1 MLPRC
6 PIEVRSSLRL
16 APMLLAVALGTA
28 AVAQQPAP
36 PEGAAPIDPDAA
48 DPHAATDSA
57 EAGNDDPGD
66 PDDPDDP
73 APDRSAAELEAVRR
87 AEERAGLLPSAPGLG
102 PLDGLAIGLGPFD
115 PTSQDLAAAFG
126 ASVDGA
132 PLADPVL
139 AFGTAV
145 SLPELAGISAEE
157 LKAKYDIPME
167 LNDAVVA
174 YIRFFQ
180 TDAREH
186 FAKWLGRAARWQ
198 PLMRPLLEKNG
209 VPVDL
214 VYLSMI
220 ESGYNPYAYSFAK
233 AAGLWQF
240 VVGTSRRYG
249 LTTDFW
255 VDERRDPLRSTEAAA
270 AYLAD
275 LKQRFHGDWFLAWAG
290 YNAGEGKIEKAIK
303 RDSTVDFWRM
313 MTRGRTLRAETRHYV
328 PKLLAAALIGKHPE
342 RFGFKVTP
350 EGPWEYDEAEVTEPT
365 SLSAL
370 AQAAGTT
377 VDRLRELN
385 PSLRRFCTPPG
396 SFLLR
401 LPKGSQESFT
411 EKYQQLDEAGRLA
424 ATQHQMEKGDSLA
437 KLTRAYGV
445 SEQAIL
451 KANGLTKPNQVK
463 VGKLLTIPLK
473 ASRGLALGEALEDRR
488 KNGKPAGRTVR
499 EPARGRAIT
508 ATPSNNYAQVARARE
523 AALAAGK
530 QDPAEEADARAA
542 KATAEEAARRQ
553 RLATAKKLAGA
564 LLGQRAPAHAGVKG
578 GTYLV
583 RPGDNLWSIATKL
596 GIPVDVLQK
605 KNGLN
610 KREARA
616 LRVGQ
621 ALEVDG

>member
-1 MLPRC
+1 
-6 PIEVRSSLRL
+6 
-16 APMLLAVALGTA
+16 
-28 AVAQQPAP
+28 
-36 PEGAAPIDPDAA
+36 
-48 DPHAATDSA
+48 
-57 EAGNDDPGD
+57 
-66 PDDPDDP
+66 
-73 APDRSAAELEAVRR
+73 
-87 AEERAGLLPSAPGLG
+87 
-102 PLDGLAIGLGPFD
+102 
-115 PTSQDLAAAFG
+115 
-126 ASVDGA
+126 
-132 PLADPVL
+132 
-139 AFGTAV
+139 
-145 SLPELAGISAEE
+145 
-157 LKAKYDIPME
+157 
-167 LNDAVVA
+167 
-174 YIRFFQ
+174 
-180 TDAREH
+180 
-186 FAKWLGRAARWQ
+186 
-198 PLMRPLLEKNG
+198 
-209 VPVDL
+209 
-214 VYLSMI
+214 
-220 ESGYNPYAYSFAK
+220 
-233 AAGLWQF
+233 
-240 VVGTSRRYG
+240 
-249 LTTDFW
+249 
-255 VDERRDPLRSTEAAA
+255 
-270 AYLAD
+270 
-275 LKQRFHGDWFLAWAG
+275 
-290 YNAGEGKIEKAIK
+290 
-303 RDSTVDFWRM
+303 
-313 MTRGRTLRAETRHYV
+313 
-328 PKLLAAALIGKHPE
+328 
-342 RFGFKVTP
+342 
-350 EGPWEYDEAEVTEPT
+350 
-365 SLSAL
+365 
-370 AQAAGTT
+370 
-377 VDRLRELN
+377 
-385 PSLRRFCTPPG
+385 
-396 SFLLR
+396 
-401 LPKGSQESFT
+401 
-411 EKYQQLDEAGRLA
+411 
-424 ATQHQMEKGDSLA
+424 MEKGDSLA